1 MARGDRTVEEPGRPV
16 LLGLVTR
23 TAARED
29 ITVWPARRE
38 SDGIIV
44 AWKPGNAGGA
54 KDPN

>member
-1 MARGDRTVEEPGRPV
+1 MARGDRAIEEPGRPA

-29 ITVWPARRE
+29 ITVLPARWE

-44 AWKPGNAGGA
+44 AWKPGNGGGA
-54 KDPN
+54 KGPN